1 MQGNQM
7 KKPSKVMR
15 RTFLLLV
22 CALALFSVKQT
33 CGQIVRG
40 RVVDQE
46 RQPVVGV
53 AVVMLDTDSTY
64 LAAAASDADGRF
76 AIASEVRPYRLLF
89 QHLHYLLNGY
99 GWQPLFDPADD
110 DALDQDIERLCRDV
124 FDVPC
129 PYPLPLR

>member
-1 MQGNQM
+1 
-7 KKPSKVMR
+7 MR

-64 LAAAASDADGRF
+64 LAAAA
-76 AIASEVRPYRLLF
+76 
-89 QHLHYLLNGY
+89 
-99 GWQPLFDPADD
+99 
-110 DALDQDIERLCRDV
+110 
-124 FDVPC
+124 
-129 PYPLPLR
+129 